1 MNHGR
6 RTHLTSDA
14 VRDVDVEDVGRGEHE
29 GELKEVK
36 QNHNYL
42 QAFLHMILVGEYN

>member
-29 GELKEVK
+29 GELKRVNK
-36 QNHNYL
+36 TIIICRHFY
-42 QAFLHMILVGEYN
+42 I